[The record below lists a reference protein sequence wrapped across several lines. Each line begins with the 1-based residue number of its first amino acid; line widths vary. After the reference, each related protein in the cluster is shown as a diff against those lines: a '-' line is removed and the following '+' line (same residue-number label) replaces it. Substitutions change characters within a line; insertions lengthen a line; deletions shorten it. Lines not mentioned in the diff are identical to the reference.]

1 MKGSRSSNSSPV
13 PMKTMGAPVA
23 ATADR
28 APPPYA
34 LTFHRKKKKYLGVT
48 IQLGNDYTTN
58 IDGLLEGMG
67 LIISHL
73 TDG

>member
-1 MKGSRSSNSSPV
+1 MPSHS
-13 PMKTMGAPVA
+13 TE
-23 ATADR
+23 
-28 APPPYA
+28 
-34 LTFHRKKKKYLGVT
+34 KKKYLGVT

>member
-1 MKGSRSSNSSPV
+1 
-13 PMKTMGAPVA
+13 MKTMGAPVA

-34 LTFHRKKKKYLGVT
+34 LTSDRTTYLGVT

-58 IDGLLEGMG
+58 INGLLEGMG